1 MSNSRL
7 LWSSMTV
14 TAALMLGACSQSAND
29 ATDSSADAS
38 ATETAGKTIRI
49 ATEGAYP
56 PFNYTNADGSLAGFD
71 IDVANA
77 LCAQMQAKCE
87 IVAQDWDGIIPGL
100 LAQKYDAVIAGMS
113 ITPERKEVVEFSD
126 PYFHTGIILIG
137 KKGDDITVDGL
148 KGQPVA
154 SQRSTVAS
162 QYLQEKHADS
172 DIKLYDTQDN
182 AYLDL
187 TSGRVRA
194 MMSDKVT
201 GIDWLKTE
209 AGKDYEVKGQE
220 ISTSD
225 DAMGIAFRKGDPLVA
240 KFNKALA
247 ELKENGT
254 YDQITGSY
262 FGTSSTAAAQ
272 QAVATEGVKEV
283 VVVDDG
289 NVDANAVIA
298 KEEQTEAATN

>member
-113 ITPERKEVVEFSD
+113 ITEERQEKVDFSE
-126 PYFHTGIILIG
+126 PYFANTMVWLTDT
-137 KKGDDITVDGL
+137 KGGFDPKSIKNLTLG
-148 KGQPVA
+148 G
-154 SQRSTVAS
+154 QRSTTPGA
-162 QYLQEKHADS
+162 YLQDNYEGKDGNTV
-172 DIKLYDTQDN
+172 KLYDNYDN

-187 TSGRVRA
+187 KSGRSDAVLAEKVSAKSWLADNPEGFGIVGDEIDNDDNIAIAVR
-194 MMSDKVT
+194 
-201 GIDWLKTE
+201 
-209 AGKDYEVKGQE
+209 KDDSIK
-220 ISTSD
+220 D
-225 DAMGIAFRKGDPLVA
+225 D
-240 KFNKALA
+240 FNKALSEIRSNG
-247 ELKENGT
+247 ELARLEQEN
-254 YDQITGSY
+254 
-262 FGTSSTAAAQ
+262 FGQ
-272 QAVATEGVKEV
+272 
-283 VVVDDG
+283 
-289 NVDANAVIA
+289 
-298 KEEQTEAATN
+298 